1 MSRHLIS
8 VKNRQAFI
16 NVKDGSYY
24 VDVKT
29 NKKHSCQQRRYYFGV
44 VVPMMTE
51 GFNDMGYDFD
61 EDQTHEEIKKL
72 FLSTTYFLPD
82 NTETKVAGSTKKLTS
97 TEYNELISKC
107 QIWSAEWLSINIPD
121 PGEQAVIKY

>member
-8 VKNRQAFI
+8 VKNKTAYI

-24 VDVKT
+24 AEIKT
-29 NKKHSCQQRRYYFGV
+29 NKKHSRQQERYYFGLLI
-44 VVPMMTE
+44 PMMTE

-61 EDQTHEEIKKL
+61 EDQTHEEVKKM

-82 NTETKVAGSTKKLTS
+82 GTETKVAGSTKKLTS
-97 TEYNELISKC
+97 SEYGELTEKC
-107 QIWSAEWLSINIPD
+107 KRWSAEWLSINIPD
-121 PGEQAVIKY
+121 PGEQIQLNL